1 MYFDLL
7 EECPLD
13 ENNETALPT
22 RHTLSALVRQPE
34 ESSKAQTQMQA
45 YRGLAGWNA
54 MRQASIIH
62 MGIFPQGSY
71 GTAKITCFN
80 EKRGRALAQSKAGN
94 QSPSTCHFQGT
105 SFDVLPTR
113 GCNENQCGAQ
123 IIWKNIIWNKNRKV
137 RHFGSIMLSLASTT
151 TLSVLFFVLFVPGS
165 TPAERKDE
173 HKWLWKKLKQK

>member
-7 EECPLD
+7 EECALD

-62 MGIFPQGSY
+62 MGIFPQGTY

-80 EKRGRALAQSKAGN
+80 EKWGRALAQSKAGN
-94 QSPSTCHFQGT
+94 QSPSTCIELRE
-105 SFDVLPTR
+105 LPLMSCQHVVAMKT
-113 GCNENQCGAQ
+113 N
-123 IIWKNIIWNKNRKV
+123 V
-137 RHFGSIMLSLASTT
+137 
-151 TLSVLFFVLFVPGS
+151 
-165 TPAERKDE
+165 E
-173 HKWLWKKLKQK
+173 HKSYGKTSYGTKIEKYVILARLCSV